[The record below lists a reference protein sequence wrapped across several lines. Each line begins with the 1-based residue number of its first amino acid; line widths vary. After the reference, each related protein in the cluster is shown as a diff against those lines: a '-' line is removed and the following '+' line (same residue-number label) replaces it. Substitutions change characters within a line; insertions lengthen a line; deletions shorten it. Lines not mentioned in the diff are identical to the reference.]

1 MFNFAETLGAEDDRE
16 RAVRQLNRSLKFR
29 QALSHAVDRKALG
42 QSLVRVPF
50 TQEYAGGLYPEGPLG
65 DADSVVYYGY
75 QPDLARQLLD
85 DLGLRD
91 TDGDGIRNWTE
102 KDFIVPLQQPDSI
115 APLHSKAP
123 RWHRGSDDHPQHLLP
138 FEEQLRDLI
147 SAALSEPDPARKAE
161 LMSSFNRVFT
171 DNVYMLGLTTAPGA
185 LVVNK
190 RIRNV
195 PPGMPIVAYQW
206 AEDAIMRERLWLD
219 DTVAVPEL
227 RPHTLPGL

>member
-42 QSLVRVPF
+42 QSLVRGPF

-138 FEEQLRDLI
+138 DHPGRDAGQWHWPGPYRLRAAGGQGPDRCRAWRLCTEPL
-147 SAALSEPDPARKAE
+147 SARIFRRPA
-161 LMSSFNRVFT
+161 
-171 DNVYMLGLTTAPGA
+171 P
-185 LVVNK
+185 
-190 RIRNV
+190 
-195 PPGMPIVAYQW
+195 AY
-206 AEDAIMRERLWLD
+206 RY
-219 DTVAVPEL
+219 P
-227 RPHTLPGL
+227 